1 MVWNKLTGRGVTPEV
16 RAYLETMLMLS
27 LADGELEDEEIQDLG
42 TTIARH
48 PKMADLG
55 SRQVIDTLMKAW
67 KDIEKQ
73 GMNRRMNEIAGML
86 NHDQRIDAI
95 GMAISI
101 AASDGEIEPD
111 ERSVLERLQQAFN
124 LSDADVEEAMERY
137 R

>member
-1 MVWNKLTGRGVTPEV
+1 MVWGKLIGRSVTPEV

-27 LADGELEDEEIQDLG
+27 LADGELEDDELRDLG

-55 SRQVIDTLMKAW
+55 NRQIIDTLLKAW
-67 KDIEKQ
+67 DDIDKQ
-73 GMNRRMNEIAGML
+73 GMDRRMKSVAGML
-86 NHDQRIDAI
+86 SPDQRIDAI

-111 ERSVLERLQQAFN
+111 ERIMLEKLQSSFS
-124 LSDADVEEAMERY
+124 LSDADIEEAMRRY